1 MATFGLKIFRRN
13 LFRRKF
19 VRRNFFATHFIV
31 EWVISSNPLF
41 GRKFF
46 GRMFFFVKRCTNTG
60 FSSKLKM
67 SRYFRKKNLNVC
79 AQAISY
85 FFDIFSF
92 MIMSNFENMQNP
104 TKEICQTFRVSNIN
118 TQISIIG
125 VSFQLVL
132 CPFQLL
138 IL

>member
-1 MATFGLKIFRRN
+1 MATFGRKFFRRH
-13 LFRRKF
+13 FF
-19 VRRNFFATHFIV
+19 RRNFFATHFIV
-31 EWVISSNPLF
+31 EWVISSNAFF
-41 GRKFF
+41 GQKFF
-46 GRMFFFVKRCTNTG
+46 GQMIFLVERCTNTG

-67 SRYFRKKNLNVC
+67 SRYFRRKKNINVC
-79 AQAISY
+79 AQGPQAISY

-92 MIMSNFENMQNP
+92 MIMSYFENWQNP

-125 VSFQLVL
+125 VSFQLLL